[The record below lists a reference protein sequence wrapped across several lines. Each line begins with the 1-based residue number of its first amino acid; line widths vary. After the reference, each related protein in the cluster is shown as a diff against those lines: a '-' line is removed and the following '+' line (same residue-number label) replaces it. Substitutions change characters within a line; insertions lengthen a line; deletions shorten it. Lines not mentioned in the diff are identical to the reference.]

1 MKKLL
6 ALTLSITAVGLLAF
20 EGRSPIAQDT
30 GAQKYSLQVPDG
42 LRFDEFKG
50 YEDWQVISVSQ
61 VDDLLKVVVGDRAM
75 IDAYRAGAP
84 ANGRAFPDGARMA
97 KIMWK
102 SVQNPD
108 SPTPA
113 QVAGPLQFIDF
124 MVKDSRRFAATAGW
138 GYAQFN
144 YETASGSFQ
153 PDGRGTDCG
162 AACHKLVEAKDSVFT
177 AYGRR

>member
-1 MKKLL
+1 
-6 ALTLSITAVGLLAF
+6 
-20 EGRSPIAQDT
+20 
-30 GAQKYSLQVPDG
+30 
-42 LRFDEFKG
+42 
-50 YEDWQVISVSQ
+50 
-61 VDDLLKVVVGDRAM
+61 M
-75 IDAYRAGAP
+75 IDSYRAGAP
-84 ANGRAFPDGARMA
+84 TNGRAFPDGARMA

-144 YETASGSFQ
+144 YDATSGSFL

-162 AACHKLVEAKDSVFT
+162 AACHKLMEAKDSVFT

>member
-1 MKKLL
+1 MTRLL
-6 ALTLSITAVGLLAF
+6 ALTMLTMAVGLFAF
-20 EGRSPIAQDT
+20 TDRPLIAQDT

-50 YEDWQVISVSQ
+50 YEEWQVISISQ
-61 VDDLLKVVVGDRAM
+61 VGELLKVIVGNPAM
-75 IDAYRAGAP
+75 LDAYRTGAP
-84 ANGRAFPDGARMA
+84 ANGHACPDGAKMA
-97 KIMWK
+97 KVMWK

-124 MVKDSRRFAATAGW
+124 MVKDSRRFAGTAGW

-144 YETASGSFQ
+144 YDATSGSFL

>member
-6 ALTLSITAVGLLAF
+6 ALTMLTTAMALFAF
-20 EGRSPIAQDT
+20 ESRPLTAQDT

-42 LRFDEFKG
+42 LRFAEFKG
-50 YEDWQVISVSQ
+50 YEAWQVISVSQ
-61 VDDLLKVVVGDRAM
+61 VDDLLKVIVGDAAM
-75 IDAYRAGAP
+75 IEAYRAGVP

-102 SVQNPD
+102 SVQSPD
-108 SPTPA
+108 SPTPT
-113 QVAGPLQFIDF
+113 QVAGSLQFIDF
-124 MVKDSRRFAATAGW
+124 MMKDRRRFAATAGW

-144 YETASGSFQ
+144 YDTASGSFL

-162 AACHKLVEAKDSVFT
+162 AACHKLVETKDSVFT
-177 AYGRR
+177 AYGKR